1 MIVGKQKIVFKLED
15 TQKSSKIAS
24 VDGSAYDNK
33 QNYETADNAEL
44 ETISKKLIH
53 QNMEAY
59 KKLAE

>member
-1 MIVGKQKIVFKLED
+1 MIINTQKMVSKLED

-24 VDGSAYDNK
+24 AERSVHDK
-33 QNYETADNAEL
+33 QNYEITDNAEL